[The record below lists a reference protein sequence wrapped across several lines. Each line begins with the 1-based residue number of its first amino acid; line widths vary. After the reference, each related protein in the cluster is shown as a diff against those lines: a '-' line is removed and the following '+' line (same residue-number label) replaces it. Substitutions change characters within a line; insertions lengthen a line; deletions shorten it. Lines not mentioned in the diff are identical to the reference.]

1 MKQASS
7 SERDYFRRIAIQNN
21 ELPTGNPPKSLLEMF
36 EHLELIKHHA
46 GQLAEAGQPHTDT
59 GDLQSHL
66 DYLKRLRNIDHSYG
80 T

>member
-1 MKQASS
+1 MEQASS
-7 SERDYFRRIAIQNN
+7 SERDYFRRIAIQNS
-21 ELPTGNPPKSLLEMF
+21 ELPHGNPPKSLLEMF
-36 EHLELIKHHA
+36 ERLESIKLHA
-46 GQLAEAGQPHTDT
+46 GELSEAGQPGTDT